1 MRMPRSGS
9 DNHLSSSPK
18 VVVIGGGLAGLAS
31 AVALG
36 SADYRVQLLEARP
49 YLGGRATSYPLNT
62 GDENSAT
69 TIDNCQHV
77 LLRCCT
83 NLLDFYRRLGVAEHV
98 QFHREF
104 YWIEPGGRTS
114 VMKRGLLP
122 APAHFTESFIKLRFL
137 SLSDK
142 VSVASGLLSVR
153 YEYGTRQDL
162 DRITMMDWLREKKQ
176 SHGAVE

>member
-1 MRMPRSGS
+1 MPRSGS
-9 DNHLSSSPK
+9 NNRLSSSPK

-36 SADYRVQLLEARP
+36 SADYQVQLLEARP

-62 GDENSAT
+62 GDEGGAA

-83 NLLDFYRRLGVAEHV
+83 NLLDFYRRLGVSNLV

-114 VMKRGLLP
+114 VM
-122 APAHFTESFIKLRFL
+122 
-137 SLSDK
+137 
-142 VSVASGLLSVR
+142 
-153 YEYGTRQDL
+153 
-162 DRITMMDWLREKKQ
+162 
-176 SHGAVE
+176 